1 MAQAT
6 DESSTNVT
14 PLRRADPT
22 NAERQRRHRAKKRR
36 PTVTPKPARSVT
48 PPVTRTVTVERH
60 GSVTVTTATLIAAL
74 ALATCSAAFSISGL
88 TSIFAGAFWPVIGLG
103 VAFELGKLSA
113 VAWLGHRG
121 AAPARAH
128 RPRRRSDGA
137 QLDRRLRLS
146 QPRPYQASPG
156 RRRDRGQQDGGDRCA
171 PIGTGGRRGG
181 LRPPGCSNRHH
192 HRADPRQRPRQGRYG
207 ARTAPSSLPAAPS
220 RPARLS
226 PSRCRRPGS
235 TVSARPPRPT

>member
-48 PPVTRTVTVERH
+48 PPVTPTVTVERH

-137 QLDRRLRLS
+137 QLDRRLRFFAESLE
-146 QPRPYQASPG
+146 RFLLEA
-156 RRRDRGQQDGGDRCA
+156 DR
-171 PIGTGGRRGG
+171 
-181 LRPPGCSNRHH
+181 H
-192 HRADPRQRPRQGRYG
+192 
-207 ARTAPSSLPAAPS
+207 
-220 RPARLS
+220 
-226 PSRCRRPGS
+226 SRCHRLPIAGDAEMPHLFRN
-235 TVSARPPRPT
+235 APPVQ